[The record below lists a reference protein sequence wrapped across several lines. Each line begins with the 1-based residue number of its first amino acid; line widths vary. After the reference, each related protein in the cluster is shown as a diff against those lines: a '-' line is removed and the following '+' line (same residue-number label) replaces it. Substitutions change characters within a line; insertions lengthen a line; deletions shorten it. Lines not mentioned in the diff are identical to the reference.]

1 MLKYCCCY
9 ENPGYPSN
17 TLPIKV
23 GKPKDCGRPC
33 LEKHTIFYQKSVFR
47 QSIHVLLLTQ
57 RQLVHLDHQ
66 TVLPPPSS
74 LLKRI
79 EKSSLGNSL
88 APLPNFL
95 FRTTQTSFWKIT
107 IQYQV
112 CDCEVAYVQSQKK
125 TFLSQTIVNF
135 KSMFQ
140 YYLFSCFDIQDLCF
154 KQFQNVQ
161 NVSFFP
167 IFSTQIFQV
176 NFTIL
181 QNDNITIS

>member
-17 TLPIKV
+17 ALPIKV

-66 TVLPPPSS
+66 TVLPPPS

-125 TFLSQTIVNF
+125 DIFITNNSE
-135 KSMFQ
+135 FQ
-140 YYLFSCFDIQDLCF
+140 KYVLVL
-154 KQFQNVQ
+154 
-161 NVSFFP
+161 P
-167 IFSTQIFQV
+167 IFMF
-176 NFTIL
+176 
-181 QNDNITIS
+181 

>member
-1 MLKYCCCY
+1 MQDEKAPPVCEAQHFLQK
-9 ENPGYPSN
+9 
-17 TLPIKV
+17 KV
-23 GKPKDCGRPC
+23 SLR
-33 LEKHTIFYQKSVFR
+33 QK
-47 QSIHVLLLTQ
+47 SIHVRPLTQ

-66 TVLPPPSS
+66 TVLRPPS

-88 APLPNFL
+88 APLPNFP